1 MLHGLLAYTN
11 DGNVHNTTAPRAE
24 ACRFLTKAL
33 TAGRVGVV
41 AMNPETGVLSGG
53 AETRRESYALGW

>member
-1 MLHGLLAYTN
+1 MARLEALGHVVEPWLAWQWQ
-11 DGNVHNTTAPRAE
+11 
-24 ACRFLTKAL
+24 
-33 TAGRVGVV
+33 AGGVGVV